1 MFRQNLDPTGS
12 LTLSAL
18 LALLPLFL
26 LLALLGGLKWKAHW
40 ASLVALGA
48 ALVIAVLTYSMPV
61 GQALNAGAFGAA
73 LSVLSILWITFN
85 AIWIYNL
92 TVKSG
97 HFAVL
102 RRAFASISD
111 DRRIQAIVIAFSFG
125 ALLEAL
131 AGGGS
136 PVAICAVMLIA
147 IGFHP
152 IKAAA
157 LALIADT
164 APVAFGGLGNPIT
177 ILGTSTGLNP
187 EDFGAMAGRQTAVL
201 AVFVPFILLGVAD
214 GRRGLRQAWPAALT
228 GGLTFGICQFVFS
241 NYWSY
246 RLCDIFAAI
255 ASAGA
260 IMLLNRVWQPAS
272 DSVTTSVATGGSA
285 EVPAATRVMAGGSAD
300 LPAATPVLAGGSL
313 DGSGATVEP
322 GSRDDS
328 GGEIFRAFAPYII
341 IVVLFSVAQINAV
354 KTWLATHGVWTF
366 AWPGLHV
373 LNPGGKPVNTHYV
386 LNYLGATGTLLFFSG
401 LLTLLVLRMT
411 PLTGL
416 KTYGETIRQFGWA
429 IFTIL
434 CVFALSY
441 VMNLSGQIS
450 TLGVWL
456 ARAGAFFAFLSPIV
470 GWFGVTITGTD
481 AGSNALFGNLQV
493 TAAHQLGAAPTL
505 FGAAN
510 TSGGVMAKMISPQN
524 LAIGTAAVGMVGS
537 EGTLFRRVF
546 GWSALLLFL
555 MCLLVWLQ
563 STPVLGWMVP

>member
-12 LTLSAL
+12 LTVSAL
-18 LALLPLFL
+18 LALLPLIAL
-26 LLALLGGLKWKAHW
+26 LLLLGVFRWKAHW
-40 ASLVALGA
+40 ASLVS
-48 ALVIAVLTYSMPV
+48 LVIAVAIAVFTFSMPI
-61 GQALNAGAFGAA
+61 GQALDAGLFGAA
-73 LSVLSILWITFN
+73 LSILNILWITFN

-92 TVKSG
+92 TVRSG
-97 HFAVL
+97 HFEVL

-147 IGFHP
+147 IGFDP

-177 ILGTSTGLNP
+177 ILGTTTNLP
-187 EDFGAMAGRQTAVL
+187 PDDFGAMAGRQTAIL
-201 AVFVPFILLGVAD
+201 AVFIPFILIGVAD

-228 GGLTFGICQFVFS
+228 AGLTFGICQFVFS

-246 RLCDIFAAI
+246 KLCDIFAAI
-255 ASAGA
+255 VSAGA
-260 IMLLNRVWQPAS
+260 IILLNRVWSP
-272 DSVTTSVATGGSA
+272 
-285 EVPAATRVMAGGSAD
+285 AGGA
-300 LPAATPVLAGGSL
+300 AVATPVIAGGAS
-313 DGSGATVEP
+313 DHPDAAFERRAGRP
-322 GSRDDS
+322 DS
-328 GGEIFRAFAPYII
+328 SSDSAGDVLTAFAPYII
-341 IVVLFSVAQINAV
+341 IVVLFSIAQITAV
-354 KTWLATHGVWTF
+354 KKWLTTHGVWTF
-366 AWPGLHV
+366 HWPGLHV
-373 LNPGGKPVNTHYV
+373 LTPKGKPANTAYI
-386 LNYLGATGTLLFFSG
+386 LNYLGATGTLLFISG
-401 LLTLLVLRMT
+401 ILTLVVLRMS

-416 KTYGETIRQFGWA
+416 RTYGATIRQFGWA
-429 IFTIL
+429 IFTIV

-456 ARAGAFFAFLSPIV
+456 AEAGSFFAFLSPVV

-493 TAAHQLGAAPTL
+493 TAAHQLNVAPTL

-524 LAIGTAAVGMVGS
+524 LAVGTAAVGIVGA

-546 GWSALLLFL
+546 GWSVLLLLL

-563 STPVLGWMVP
+563 STPVLNWMVV

>member
-1 MFRQNLDPTGS
+1 VFRQDLNPTGS
-12 LTLSAL
+12 LTVSAL
-18 LALLPLFL
+18 LALLPLIVL
-26 LLALLGGLKWKAHW
+26 LVLLGGFRWKAHW
-40 ASLVALGA
+40 ASLVALA
-48 ALVIAVLTYSMPV
+48 SSLVIAVLTYSMPM
-61 GQALNAGAFGAA
+61 GQALDAGVFGAA
-73 LSVLSILWITFN
+73 LSVLNILWITFN

-92 TVKSG
+92 TVRSG

-147 IGFHP
+147 IGFDP

-177 ILGTSTGLNP
+177 ILGTTTGLPP
-187 EDFGAMAGRQTAVL
+187 EDFGAMAGRQTAIL
-201 AVFVPFILLGVAD
+201 AVFVPFILIGVAD

-228 GGLTFGICQFVFS
+228 AGLTFGICQFLFS
-241 NYWSY
+241 NFWSY
-246 RLCDIFAAI
+246 KLCDIFAALV
-255 ASAGA
+255 SAGA
-260 IMLLNRVWQPAS
+260 IILLNRVWHPGEAA
-272 DSVTTSVATGGSA
+272 VATP
-285 EVPAATRVMAGGSAD
+285 VIAGGSAD
-300 LPAATPVLAGGSL
+300 VPDAAFERRVG
-313 DGSGATVEP
+313 
-322 GSRDDS
+322 RDDS
-328 GGEIFRAFAPYII
+328 GGDVFKAFAPYIV
-341 IVVLFSVAQINAV
+341 IVVLFSLAQITAV
-354 KTWLATHGVWTF
+354 KNWVTTHGVWTF
-366 AWPGLHV
+366 DWPGLHV
-373 LNPGGKPVNTHYV
+373 LTPTGKPANTAYV
-386 LNYLGATGTLLFFSG
+386 LNYLGATGTLLFVSG
-401 LLTLLVLRMT
+401 LLTLIVLRMG
-411 PLTGL
+411 PIAGL
-416 KTYGETIRQFGWA
+416 RTYGETIRRFGWA
-429 IFTIL
+429 IFTIF
-434 CVFALSY
+434 CVFAISY

-456 ARAGAFFAFLSPIV
+456 ARAGGFFAFLAPVV

-493 TAAHQLGAAPTL
+493 AAAHQLNVSPTL

-524 LAIGTAAVGMVGS
+524 LAVGTAAVGIVGA

-546 GWSALLLFL
+546 GWSVLLLLL